1 MPEQPAERTPAEPS
15 ATGEPP
21 APDRR
26 DADDPHADD
35 PDVGIYPTDDH
46 LGHRTLLVA
55 AAYVVL
61 RRGDEVLLQLR
72 RGTGYRDGH
81 WSVLAGHVDPGESV
95 HEAAVREAAEEAG
108 VVVRAEDLR
117 PLTTLHRFERGGPA
131 VEQRVDVFFEARA
144 WTGEPSRLE
153 ADRAE
158 HVGWFTLSDLPK
170 PVVPHERLVLDAL
183 ARGEDPPAVVSLPS
197 ASAGPGTAG
206 PGTAG
211 PGTVAG

>member
-1 MPEQPAERTPAEPS
+1 MPRTPTDPDSTPDAGPTTGPTAPTAPAEHYA
-15 ATGEPP
+15 A
-21 APDRR
+21 
-26 DADDPHADD
+26 
-35 PDVGIYPTDDH
+35 DDH

-81 WSVLAGHVDPGESV
+81 WAVLAGHVDPGESV

-108 VVVRAEDLR
+108 VTVRVEDLR

-144 WTGEPSRLE
+144 WTGDPVRREE
-153 ADRAE
+153 DKAE
-158 HVGWFTLSDLPK
+158 HLGWFPLDGLPE

-183 ARGEDPPAVVSLPS
+183 ARGEDPPRVVSLP
-197 ASAGPGTAG
+197 G
-206 PGTAG
+206 
-211 PGTVAG
+211 